1 MCLSC
6 VSSVYFFALPAK
18 MNLCFTYVIFIP
30 VYACNF
36 RLVLLFGSV
45 LLYFTFLLC
54 SRG

>member
-6 VSSVYFFALPAK
+6 VSSVYFFALLAK

-30 VYACNF
+30 VYAGNF

-45 LLYFTFLLC
+45 LLHFRSLLC